1 MGTYRNIA
9 KLVKAT
15 EERVAPNLVVRRP
28 LPAHDVDYIDP
39 FLLLDHMG
47 PRIIKAG
54 EGGGVPDH
62 PHRGFEPVTFLFE
75 GVVEHKDSQGNHS
88 KISGGDVQW
97 MTAGSGII
105 HSEKIAR
112 EFTEKGGTF
121 HGVQLWVNLPAKDKM
136 TKPGY
141 QNIRSETIPVVEKEG
156 IAIRVIAGELFDK
169 KGPAKTHSPVL
180 ALHIRMEDGSKA
192 EIPVASDHNAFYYV
206 LGGQVKLQDSEFAGS
221 GELVLFEREQGGV
234 GIEASA
240 ETEVLFL
247 TGKPLNEPVV
257 SYGPFVMNSQEEI
270 GQAINDYRSGKMGR
284 IDF

>member
-47 PRIIKAG
+47 PRVIKAG
-54 EGGGVPDH
+54 EEGGVPDH

-88 KISGGDVQW
+88 KISDGDVQW

-105 HSEKIAR
+105 HSERMAK
-112 EFTEKGGTF
+112 ELTEKGGTF

-136 TKPGY
+136 TKPSY

-180 ALHIRMEDGSKA
+180 ALHIKMA
-192 EIPVASDHNAFYYV
+192 EKWE
-206 LGGQVKLQDSEFAGS
+206 G
-221 GELVLFEREQGGV
+221 
-234 GIEASA
+234 
-240 ETEVLFL
+240 
-247 TGKPLNEPVV
+247 
-257 SYGPFVMNSQEEI
+257 
-270 GQAINDYRSGKMGR
+270 
-284 IDF
+284 